1 VEGPAVEGPAVEG
14 PATAGPAT
22 AGPATAVRGPQPVR
36 HRVSSRLLRSELGM
50 VFRRRRNQAVLVVL
64 AGIPVLIAVAV
75 RLSSS
80 PPGPGEGPPF
90 LADIASNGVFVALTA
105 LTVVLPLF
113 MPLAVSV
120 VAGDA
125 VAGEANLGTLRYL
138 LVVPVAR
145 TRLLAVKY
153 AGVLAYCLA
162 AALVVAAVGVLVGLM
177 LFPVG
182 PVTLL
187 SGSQVSLATGLWRL
201 VLVALYIA
209 ASMAAVGAIGLFVST
224 LTESPVAATAT
235 AAVLAIT
242 SQVLDAVPQLHAIH
256 PWLFSHYWL
265 NFGDLLRDPI
275 ATGGVL
281 RGLLAAAG
289 YVGVFG
295 ALAWSRFSGK
305 DVSS

>member
-1 VEGPAVEGPAVEG
+1 MSLAE
-14 PATAGPAT
+14 ATAAT
-22 AGPATAVRGPQPVR
+22 APVVAGPRPAR

-75 RLSSS
+75 RLASS
-80 PPGPGEGPPF
+80 PPPGEGPPF
-90 LADIASNGVFVALTA
+90 LDQIAGNGVFVALTA

-113 MPLAVSV
+113 LPLAVSV
-120 VAGDA
+120 VSGDA
-125 VAGEANLGTLRYL
+125 VAGEASLGTLRYL
-138 LVVPVAR
+138 LVVPVSR
-145 TRLLAVKY
+145 TRLLVVKY

-162 AALVVAAVGVLVGLM
+162 AALVVAAAGVLLGLL
-177 LFPVG
+177 LFPIG

-187 SGSQVSLATGLWRL
+187 SGTQVPLLSGLWRL
-201 VLVALYIA
+201 LLVALYVA

-224 LTESPVAATAT
+224 LTESPVAAMAT
-235 AAVLAIT
+235 TTVLAIT
-242 SQVLDAVPQLHAIH
+242 SQVLDAVPQVHAIH

-275 ATGGVL
+275 ATQGVL
-281 RGLLAAAG
+281 RGLLAAAA

-295 ALAWSRFSGK
+295 ALAWSRFGGK